1 MKSLNDS
8 YNVSSIFRFINGYRA
23 SSPYPMVREQIM
35 EQRTE
40 EWFKARLGKVTAS
53 KVADV
58 LAKTKTGVSAS
69 RANYLSDLVVERLTG
84 QQAEFYQ
91 NDAMAWGTE
100 TEPQARM
107 AYEAFKGVLVDEEG
121 FIDHPSIA
129 NFGCSPDGLIGDSG
143 LLEIKCPNSKTHID
157 TLLSGKAPSKYI
169 PQMMTQMACTGRK
182 WCDFVSFDPR
192 LPEDLQLFVVR
203 VNRDDEY
210 IANLEK
216 EVAAFLAEVDETVV
230 KLKGLKCQ

>member
-1 MKSLNDS
+1 
-8 YNVSSIFRFINGYRA
+8 
-23 SSPYPMVREQIM
+23 M

-40 EWFKARLGKVTAS
+40 EWYKARLGKVTAS

-58 LAKTKTGVSAS
+58 LAKTKTGVGAS

-91 NDAMAWGTE
+91 NEAMQWGTE

-107 AYEAFKGVLVDEEG
+107 AYEAQTNNLVDEEG

-129 NFGCSPDGLIGDSG
+129 NLGCSPDGLVGDSG
-143 LLEIKCPNSKTHID
+143 LIEIKCPNSKTHID

-169 PQMMTQMACTGRK
+169 PQMQTQMAVTGRK

-192 LPEDLQLFVVR
+192 LPEDLQLFIVR
-203 VNRDDEY
+203 VERDDEY

-216 EVAAFLAEVDETVV
+216 EVSAFLQEVDETVN
-230 KLKGLKCQ
+230 KLKGLKNGS

>member
-1 MKSLNDS
+1 M
-8 YNVSSIFRFINGYRA
+8 
-23 SSPYPMVREQIM
+23 M

-40 EWFKARLGKVTAS
+40 EWFAARLGKVTAS

-58 LAKTKTGVSAS
+58 MAKTKTGVSAS

-84 QQAEFYQ
+84 QKAEGFTNEYIQ
-91 NDAMAWGTE
+91 HGID

-107 AYEAFKGVLVDEEG
+107 AYEAFKGVLVDELG
-121 FIDHPSIA
+121 FADHPTIL
-129 NFGCSPDGLIGDSG
+129 NFGCSPDGLVGNDG
-143 LLEIKCPNSKTHID
+143 LIEIKCMSSKNAIE
-157 TLLSGKAPSKYI
+157 TLLAGKAPSKYI
-169 PQMMTQMACTGRK
+169 PQMMAQMACTGRA

-203 VNRDDEY
+203 VDRDDEY

-216 EVAAFLAEVDETVV
+216 EVTTFLVEVDETVV

>member
-1 MKSLNDS
+1 
-8 YNVSSIFRFINGYRA
+8 
-23 SSPYPMVREQIM
+23 M
-35 EQRTE
+35 EQKSE

-53 KVADV
+53 RVADV

-69 RANYLSDLVVERLTG
+69 RANYLTELVVERLTG
-84 QQAEFYQ
+84 QQAELYM
-91 NDAMAWGTE
+91 NDAMQWGTD

-107 AYEAFKGVLVDEEG
+107 AYEAHKSVLVDEVG
-121 FIDHPSIA
+121 FIDHSSIA
-129 NFGCSPDGLIGDSG
+129 MFGCSPDGLVGDDG
-143 LLEIKCPNSKTHID
+143 LIEIKCPNSKTAIE
-157 TLLSGKAPSKYI
+157 TILSGKAPSKYI
-169 PQMMTQMACTGRK
+169 PQMQTQMAVTGRA

-216 EVAAFLAEVDETVV
+216 EVSAFLQEVDETVT
-230 KLKGLKCQ
+230 KLKGLKDGNN

>member
-1 MKSLNDS
+1 
-8 YNVSSIFRFINGYRA
+8 
-23 SSPYPMVREQIM
+23 M
-35 EQRTE
+35 EQRTAA
-40 EWFKARLGKVTAS
+40 WMACRLGKVTAS

-69 RANYLSDLVVERLTG
+69 RTNYLSDLVVERLTG

-121 FIDHPSIA
+121 FIDHPSIS
-129 NFGCSPDGLIGDSG
+129 NFGCSPDGLVGDSG
-143 LLEIKCPNSKTHID
+143 LIEIKCPNSKTHID

-169 PQMMTQMACTGRK
+169 PQMQTQMAVTGRQ

-203 VNRDDEY
+203 VNRDNDY

-216 EVAAFLAEVDETVV
+216 EVSAFLQEVDETVT
-230 KLKGLKCQ
+230 KLKGLKNGS

>member
-1 MKSLNDS
+1 M
-8 YNVSSIFRFINGYRA
+8 
-23 SSPYPMVREQIM
+23 M

-40 EWFKARLGKVTAS
+40 EWFAARLGKVTAS

-91 NDAMAWGTE
+91 NEAMQWGTE

-107 AYEAFKGVLVDEEG
+107 AYEAYKNVLVDEEG
-121 FIDHPSIA
+121 FIDHPTIA
-129 NFGCSPDGLIGDSG
+129 NFGCSPDGLIGVDG
-143 LLEIKCPNSKTHID
+143 LIEIKCPNSKTHID

-169 PQMMTQMACTGRK
+169 PQMQTQMAVTGRQY
-182 WCDFVSFDPR
+182 CDFVSFDPR

-210 IANLEK
+210 IANLEE
-216 EVAAFLAEVDETVV
+216 EVVAFLNEVEETVN
-230 KLKGLKCQ
+230 KLKGLKDGSQKAA

>member
-1 MKSLNDS
+1 
-8 YNVSSIFRFINGYRA
+8 
-23 SSPYPMVREQIM
+23 M

-69 RANYLSDLVVERLTG
+69 RTNYLSDLVVERLTG

-121 FIDHPSIA
+121 FIDHPSIS
-129 NFGCSPDGLIGDSG
+129 NFGCSPDGLVGGDG
-143 LLEIKCPNSKTHID
+143 LIEIKCPNSKTHID
-157 TLLSGKAPSKYI
+157 TLLNGKAPSKYI
-169 PQMMTQMACTGRK
+169 PQMMTQMAVTGRQ

-203 VNRDDEY
+203 VNRDNDY

-216 EVAAFLAEVDETVV
+216 EVSAFLQEVDETVT
-230 KLKGLKCQ
+230 KLKGLKNGS

>member
-1 MKSLNDS
+1 M
-8 YNVSSIFRFINGYRA
+8 
-23 SSPYPMVREQIM
+23 M

-40 EWFKARLGKVTAS
+40 EWFAARLGKVTAS

-91 NDAMAWGTE
+91 NEAMQWGTE

-107 AYEAFKGVLVDEEG
+107 AYEAYKNVLVDEEG
-121 FIDHPSIA
+121 FIDHPTIA
-129 NFGCSPDGLIGDSG
+129 NFGCSPDGLIGVDG
-143 LLEIKCPNSKTHID
+143 LIEIKCPNSKTHID

-169 PQMMTQMACTGRK
+169 PQMQTQMAVTGRQY
-182 WCDFVSFDPR
+182 CDFVSFDPR

-210 IANLEK
+210 IANIEE
-216 EVAAFLAEVDETVV
+216 EVVAFLNEVEETVN
-230 KLKGLKCQ
+230 KLKVLKDVSQ

>member
-1 MKSLNDS
+1 
-8 YNVSSIFRFINGYRA
+8 V
-23 SSPYPMVREQIM
+23 

-53 KVADV
+53 RVADV

-69 RANYLSDLVVERLTG
+69 RANYLTELVVERLTG
-84 QQAEFYQ
+84 QQAELYM
-91 NDAMAWGTE
+91 NDAMQWGTD

-107 AYEAFKGVLVDEEG
+107 AYEAHKSVLVDEVG
-121 FIDHPSIA
+121 FIDHSSIA
-129 NFGCSPDGLIGDSG
+129 MFGCSPDGLVGDDG
-143 LLEIKCPNSKTHID
+143 LIEIKCPNSKTAIE
-157 TLLSGKAPSKYI
+157 TILSGKAPSKYI
-169 PQMMTQMACTGRK
+169 PQMQTQMAVTGRA

-216 EVAAFLAEVDETVV
+216 EVSAFLQEVDETVT
-230 KLKGLKCQ
+230 KLKGFKDGNN

>member
-1 MKSLNDS
+1 
-8 YNVSSIFRFINGYRA
+8 
-23 SSPYPMVREQIM
+23 M

-53 KVADV
+53 RVADV

-69 RANYLSDLVVERLTG
+69 RANYLTELVVERLTG
-84 QQAEFYQ
+84 QQAELYM
-91 NDAMAWGTE
+91 NDAMQWGTD

-107 AYEAFKGVLVDEEG
+107 AYEAHKSVLVDEVG
-121 FIDHPSIA
+121 FIDHSSIA
-129 NFGCSPDGLIGDSG
+129 MFGCSPDGLVGDDG
-143 LLEIKCPNSKTHID
+143 LIEIKCPNSKTAIE
-157 TLLSGKAPSKYI
+157 TILSGKAPSKYI
-169 PQMMTQMACTGRK
+169 PQMQTQMAVTGRA

-216 EVAAFLAEVDETVV
+216 EVSAFLQEVDETVT
-230 KLKGLKCQ
+230 KLKGLKDGNN